1 MTDTAVPALVTD
13 MPKSEIPY
21 PRSWIDRLIQ
31 WIDRIPG
38 PSWLFYVAALL
49 AFALLNNAIFWVD
62 GSLAPGSFDLVGIL
76 DSFFIVFPVAL
87 YHHLSLVAGRS
98 FQDFRP
104 LLTSSDAELR
114 GLEYRLTNLPRR
126 HGWLAVVAGTVLGIV
141 SVQSDPAVYRLDVT
155 STLLPVVY
163 QHVAQIFV
171 IAAGL
176 ALIIQTIRQLRLIIE
191 LHRQAS
197 GIDLFQLAPVHA
209 FASLTARAGIGL
221 VIFLVFNSLLE
232 LSNISAAPLS
242 AIVVVGGLAVAVFVL
257 PLLGMRNRL
266 KAEKAQLLSVTN
278 EAMKMTISRIH
289 GQVNADDYENI
300 AGLNTAM
307 SALVVERDIIGG
319 ISIWPWEASTLR
331 GFATTLLLPIFL
343 WLVTRLLEQLI

>member
-1 MTDTAVPALVTD
+1 MTDTAVPSLVTD
-13 MPKSEIPY
+13 VPESATPY
-21 PRSWIDRLIQ
+21 PRSWIDRLIH

-49 AFALLNNAIFWVD
+49 AFALLNNAIFWLD
-62 GSLAPGSFDLVGIL
+62 GSLTAGSFEPVRVL
-76 DSFFIVFPVAL
+76 DSFFIVFFVAL
-87 YHHLSLVAGRS
+87 YHHLRLVAGRS
-98 FQDFRP
+98 FQEFRP
-104 LLTSSDAELR
+104 LLKSPDTELHV
-114 GLEYRLTNLPRR
+114 LKYRLTTLPRR
-126 HGWLAVVAGTVLGIV
+126 LGWLAILIGIGGGLA
-141 SVQSDPAVYRLDVT
+141 SVQSDPETYGLDAAR
-155 STLLPVVY
+155 TLLPVVY
-163 QHVAQIFV
+163 QVVAQSFV

-176 ALIIQTIRQLRLIIE
+176 ALILQVIRQMRLVNE

-197 GIDLFQLAPVHA
+197 DIDLFQLAPVHA

-221 VIFLVFNSLLE
+221 AIFMGFNALLE
-232 LSNISAAPLS
+232 SSNITAAPIYVIVAVGVV
-242 AIVVVGGLAVAVFVL
+242 AIAVFVL

-266 KAEKAQLLSVTN
+266 KAENARLLSVTN
-278 EAMKMTISRIH
+278 EAIKMTISRIH
-289 GQVNADDYENI
+289 GQVNADDYEKI

-343 WLVTRLLEQLI
+343 WLVTRLLERLI